1 MITYNKDDIIKNIIW
16 ILHFLIALFFIF
28 GPFIFNDKKFVLIYL
43 ICSIFLLLHWITN
56 NNTCFLT
63 TLESLYFNYDKEL
76 ISKKG
81 FFNRLINPVYDIN
94 DTNLYI
100 LLIMAIIFTLI
111 KYLKKIDYNYNVFV
125 NDIINLYK

>member
-1 MITYNKDDIIKNIIW
+1 MLYNKDEIIKKIIW
-16 ILHFLIALFFIF
+16 ILHFLLILFFVF
-28 GPFIFNDKKFVLIYL
+28 GPFIFNDKKYLLIYL
-43 ICSIFLLLHWITN
+43 LCSLFLLLHWVTN

-94 DTNLYI
+94 DTNMYM
-100 LLIMAIIFTLI
+100 LLIVAITYTLI
-111 KYLKKIDYNYNVFV
+111 KYLKKINCDYNIFI
-125 NDIINLYK
+125 NDIINIYK